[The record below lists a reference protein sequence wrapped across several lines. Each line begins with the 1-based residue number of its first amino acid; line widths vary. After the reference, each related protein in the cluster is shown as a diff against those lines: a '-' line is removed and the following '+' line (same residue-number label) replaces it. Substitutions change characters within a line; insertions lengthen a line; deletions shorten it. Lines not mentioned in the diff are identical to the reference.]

1 MTTTSAPEG
10 APSPAAAADAANNA
24 SSSTAPAVDA
34 VEDLA
39 ALRAAAAELAALKAE
54 GAAARKADREA
65 RKRAQE
71 EAERSGELA
80 KALEAAKSRLAELE
94 AVEPLAQRWR
104 AHEEAEV
111 KRLDA
116 EAAALPEAVRALYAD
131 ARDVDNKAKILAAF
145 RAAGGSTAPAKS
157 VAAPPALGA
166 PPAVTIVDVE
176 AALAD
181 PTGKRLAEI
190 KARDPGAVSQFFS
203 SLLGKRAGSN
213 SLGVGRFASARPT
226 KAPNA

>member
-10 APSPAAAADAANNA
+10 APVSPAPADAGSNA
-24 SSSTAPAVDA
+24 SPAVDA

-54 GAAARKADREA
+54 GAAARKADRDA

-71 EAERSGELA
+71 EAEKAGELA
-80 KALEAAKSRLAELE
+80 KALDAAKSRLAELE
-94 AVEPLAQRWR
+94 AVEPMAQRWR

-116 EAAALPEAVRALYAD
+116 EAAALPDAVRALYAD
-131 ARDVDNKAKILAAF
+131 ARDVEAKSKILAAF

-157 VAAPPALGA
+157 VASPPALGA
-166 PPAVTIVDVE
+166 PPAVTVVDVE

-203 SLLGKRAGSN
+203 SLLGKRAGST
-213 SLGVGRFASARPT
+213 SLGVGRFSARPT